1 MQKLVSHVIRN
12 SADKWYGQ
20 WITADIAKVKAEPEF
35 SLAQM
40 FSGQLPAQEPVESR
54 LRPPVIFYK
63 EFNVPDKALRDATLT
78 ITAQGI
84 YQATINGVAV
94 TDAIFTPDYTAYTKF
109 LQYQTYPVTELLK
122 VGKNR
127 LQIVVADGWFAGR
140 VSVSGGS
147 GQFGDQL
154 AALADLDIEFADNTE
169 LQLGTDETFN
179 VTTGKWRYADIDIG
193 EKQDLSFSAE
203 PTTEQA
209 PAALAVFDYS
219 RLVPQ
224 EGPQVRRQKVLPAR
238 KIWNE
243 GAALIVDFGQ
253 VIAGRVR
260 LTTTLALK
268 QTIKLEHA
276 EALNQ
281 QGKFFKNIVGR
292 NKDQTDIFVGN
303 GQKAT
308 LEPDFTFHGF
318 RYVRITGLTKL
329 DLADIQAVTLYSDF
343 APTGSLSTSNTSV
356 NQLLQNIK
364 WSQRGN
370 MISIPTDCP
379 QRERIGWTG
388 DMQVFAPAA
397 TFYYDTDQFIQRWLR
412 SVRAD
417 QQDNGE
423 IVDYS
428 PAPKDFFNSTDFTG
442 SVSSAGWGDA
452 IIMVPWTLYQRFGD
466 QQVLKD
472 NYNAMQRWFNFAQT
486 SAAGDKTG
494 SDRYI
499 WDTKFHYGD
508 WMFPSVMMKSGNP
521 METAQLTKDLV
532 ATAFLAH
539 SADLLGEISA
549 VLGDDSRIYRDYASK
564 VKQSFAKHFITATH
578 QLTSDFQGCYVL
590 ALAFDLVPAKLKTGL
605 VQRLVEKIHTNN
617 DLLDTG
623 FLSVPYLLDVLV
635 DNGQV
640 ELAKKVF
647 LQEHC
652 PSWLYEV
659 KQGATTIWESWNG
672 IQPDG
677 TVGTL
682 SFNHYAMG
690 CVLDWFVRD
699 VVGLTST
706 TPGYQTVTIA
716 PQVAVVN
723 EFDLT
728 YQAVSGEFK
737 IKQIKQ
743 TDGQHLTVTI
753 PTGVVAKVQV
763 PNAKGA
769 VQTVGAGTYEFTY

>member
-12 SADKWYGQ
+12 RADRWYGK
-20 WITADIAKVKAEPEF
+20 WITADFATVKPEPEF

-40 FSGQLPAQEPVESR
+40 FSGQMPPQTPVADR
-54 LRPPVIFYK
+54 LRPPVVFYK
-63 EFNVPDKALRDATLT
+63 EFNVPTKALQAATLT

-84 YQATINGVAV
+84 YQATINGKSV
-94 TDAIFTPDYTAYTKF
+94 TDAIFTPDYTAYSKF
-109 LQYQTYPVTELLK
+109 LQYQTYAVGDLLQ

-154 AALADLDIEFADNTE
+154 AALADLEINFTDGTD
-169 LQLGTDETFN
+169 LHVGTDETFSA
-179 VTTGKWRYADIDIG
+179 TTGKWRYADIEIG
-193 EKQDLSFSAE
+193 EKQDLALNAE
-203 PTTEQA
+203 PTDGKQMATIGD
-209 PAALAVFDYS
+209 FDYS
-219 RLVPQ
+219 RLAPQ
-224 EGPQVRRQKVLPAR
+224 EGPQVKRQEVLNAQKV
-238 KIWNE
+238 WHE
-243 GAALIVDFGQ
+243 GNSLVVDFGQ

-260 LTTTLALK
+260 LNVTLAAG
-268 QTIKLEHA
+268 QTITLEHA
-276 EALNQ
+276 EALDQ
-281 QGKFFKNIVGR
+281 TGKFFQNIVGR

-303 GQKAT
+303 GAPAV

-318 RYVRITGLTKL
+318 RYVKITGLSEL
-329 DLADIQAVTLYSDF
+329 ALADAQAVAIYSDF
-343 APTGSLSTSNTSV
+343 KATGSVTTSDASV

-370 MISIPTDCP
+370 MLSIPTDCP
-379 QRERIGWTG
+379 QRERVGWTG
-388 DMQVFAPAA
+388 DMQVFAPAS
-397 TFYYDTDQFIQRWLR
+397 TFYYDTNQFIQRWLK
-412 SVRAD
+412 SVCID
-417 QQDNGE
+417 QQTNGE

-428 PAPKDFFNSTDFTG
+428 PAPKDFFNSTEFTG

-466 QQVLKD
+466 QQVLTD
-472 NYNAMQRWFNFAQT
+472 NFSAMQKWFNFAKA
-486 SAAGDKTG
+486 SAAGDKVG
-494 SDRYI
+494 DARYI

-521 METAQLTKDLV
+521 METAQLTKDIV

-539 SADLLGEISA
+539 SAELLGEVCA
-549 VLGDDSRIYRDYASK
+549 VLGVDAAPYRDYASK
-564 VKQSFAKHFITATH
+564 VKQAFAQHFITVDQH
-578 QLTSDFQGCYVL
+578 LTSDFQGCYVL
-590 ALAFDLVPAKLKTGL
+590 ALAFDMVPPAIKPALVA
-605 VQRLVEKIHTNN
+605 RLVEKIHANH

-635 DNGQV
+635 DNGHD
-640 ELAKKVF
+640 ELAKKLF
-647 LQEHC
+647 LQDEC

-659 KQGATTIWESWNG
+659 KNGATTIWESWNG

-690 CVLDWFVRD
+690 CVLDWFVRV

-716 PQVAVVN
+716 PRVAVVD
-723 EFDLT
+723 EFT
-728 YQAVSGEFK
+728 VNYQAASGEFK
-737 IKQIKQ
+737 IKQTKQ
-743 TDGQHLTVTI
+743 ADKHHLAVKI
-753 PTGVVAKVQV
+753 PTGVTAKVILPQSK
-763 PNAKGA
+763 PE
-769 VQTVGAGTYEFTY
+769 TISAGTYEFVY